1 MRVFRI
7 VGAIAAALA
16 LATPLVAQDST
27 GAAGRRRDGPPSEL
41 ALRSAGSLA
50 VIQSRPLGEM
60 ARNINFGYGVDG
72 AYLFRLDHAGMFS
85 LRADVGIA
93 QYGNYSKRVPLSSTI
108 GGRVQVDV
116 VTDNDVAALSFGPQ
130 LARPTGMIRPYVNAG
145 VGAQFFFTD
154 SHVNGT
160 DGTSEFANTTNQH
173 DWTPVWVAGGGVTV
187 PVYQRR
193 MHVLLDAG
201 VQYLEGGH
209 AKYLRPDSIHDFP
222 DGHIEIT
229 PIESDT
235 HMALVH
241 VGVRIGL

>member
-1 MRVFRI
+1 
-7 VGAIAAALA
+7 
-16 LATPLVAQDST
+16 
-27 GAAGRRRDGPPSEL
+27 
-41 ALRSAGSLA
+41 
-50 VIQSRPLGEM
+50 
-60 ARNINFGYGVDG
+60 
-72 AYLFRLDHAGMFS
+72 
-85 LRADVGIA
+85 
-93 QYGNYSKRVPLSSTI
+93 
-108 GGRVQVDV
+108 
-116 VTDNDVAALSFGPQ
+116 
-130 LARPTGMIRPYVNAG
+130 
-145 VGAQFFFTD
+145 
-154 SHVNGT
+154 VNGT